1 MSVCGVPTAGSPYAA
16 KVYDVQA
23 IKVKESS
30 TGVVG
35 KAVTFLGKMFFIC
48 LLRLEEIVALHVSSM
63 VFSIERTTIKF
74 TLDFFA

>member
-1 MSVCGVPTAGSPYAA
+1 MCGVPTAGSPYAA

-35 KAVTFLGKMFFIC
+35 KAVTFLGKMFFY
-48 LLRLEEIVALHVSSM
+48 LSV
-63 VFSIERTTIKF
+63 KF
-74 TLDFFA
+74 RGNSGFACIQCGF